1 MDDMKRIIEG
11 TFASSLFKRRTG
23 PIVRYAPIGEIIP
36 IVCTRC
42 GAVFITKNIA
52 YIGYS
57 KIYYGD
63 DYDKCEKCCGEDHN
77 LRFLKPDRKRYING
91 LRS

>member
-1 MDDMKRIIEG
+1 MDDMERIIEG
-11 TFASSLFKRRTG
+11 TFASSLLKRRTG
-23 PIVRYAPIGEIIP
+23 PIIRYTPVEEMIP
-36 IVCTRC
+36 IVCRKC

-63 DYDKCEKCCGEDHN
+63 DYDKCDVVVK
-77 LRFLKPDRKRYING
+77 III
-91 LRS
+91 